1 MNLLLLSRAD
11 ALIGKARS
19 SYALLAAGMSGG
31 QAAGRPFYEVGK
43 GRTCTRVT
51 CEMLPGIQQVGP
63 VQPIA
68 PEALPAVFLCRA
80 SGRVLWFFDIF
91 GLY

>member
-11 ALIGKARS
+11 AIVGKARS

-31 QAAGRPFYEVGK
+31 ATAGRPFYEVGK

-51 CEMLPGIQQVGP
+51 CDMLPGIQQVRLITCTGFTREMLLETWES
-63 VQPIA
+63 I
-68 PEALPAVFLCRA
+68 R
-80 SGRVLWFFDIF
+80 
-91 GLY
+91 